1 MSTRYTFRYTWVHS
15 TAGVRSGLLLLAGVL
30 LMGVTG
36 CEDKNVRA
44 AAPVAAAPSAT
55 DTAHPMTVAPD
66 TTAAAPP
73 LETAVPPPAPPA
85 TASTAPAVTIT
96 PTKPPAPKRPTEQPP
111 ATEADVATH
120 PAAPQISPQL
130 SPGDQANYQRKTT
143 EDISTAEAN
152 LQRAGGRQLNAA
164 QQDLVEKIRSFLGQ
178 SRDAGKS
185 GDWVRA
191 QNLSQKA
198 RLLSAEL
205 IGSL

>member
-1 MSTRYTFRYTWVHS
+1 MSTRYTLVHW
-15 TAGVRSGLLLLAGVL
+15 TAGIRSGLLLLAGAL
-30 LMGVTG
+30 LMGATG
-36 CEDKNVRA
+36 CADKNVHA

-66 TTAAAPP
+66 TTAAPP

-85 TASTAPAVTIT
+85 AASTAPAVTIT

-111 ATEADVATH
+111 ATEADATTH

-178 SRDAGKS
+178 SRDAGKG

-205 IGSL
+205 IDSL

>member
-1 MSTRYTFRYTWVHS
+1 MVTFPSSIRTCLV
-15 TAGVRSGLLLLAGVL
+15 LLASAIPFAF
-30 LMGVTG
+30 TG
-36 CEDKNVRA
+36 CAEKTTHAASPVN
-44 AAPVAAAPSAT
+44 AAPANA

-66 TTAAAPP
+66 TTAAPP
-73 LETAVPPPAPPA
+73 QEATVPPPPVPPAVASANSAPP
-85 TASTAPAVTIT
+85 VTIAT
-96 PTKPPAPKRPTEQPP
+96 SKPPAPRRPAEQSGAASEP
-111 ATEADVATH
+111 EAVAH

-130 SPGDQANYQRKTT
+130 SAGDQASYQRKTT
-143 EDISTAEAN
+143 DDISTAEAN

-178 SRDAGKS
+178 SRDAGKG

-205 IGSL
+205 IASL